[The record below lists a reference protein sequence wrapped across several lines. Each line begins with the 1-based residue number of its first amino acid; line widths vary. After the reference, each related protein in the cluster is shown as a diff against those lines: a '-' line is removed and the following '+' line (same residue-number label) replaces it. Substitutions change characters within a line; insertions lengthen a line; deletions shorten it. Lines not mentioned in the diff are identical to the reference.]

1 MIKNLIATL
10 GFAALFTAYP
20 SMAAAPKKGAAN
32 ASAPA
37 CVKLATKY
45 ENFSKQLSMN
55 KVDGGGD
62 NAAVMTEAGLTLD
75 LMRSNGCALPTDTPS
90 DMRYIIKAYECSN
103 TRKQALLAAME
114 GKPPVDVAPACNW
127 STWTPDI

>member
-1 MIKNLIATL
+1 MIRKSLAILTL
-10 GFAALFTAYP
+10 AALATAQ
-20 SMAAAPKKGAAN
+20 SGQTAAPKKAAPK
-32 ASAPA
+32 APTPA
-37 CVKLATKY
+37 CAKLATKY

-55 KVDGGGD
+55 KVDGRGD

-114 GKPPVDVAPACNW
+114 EKPPVDVAPACNW